1 MNKVHFITRDKSFYK
16 EFFSLLV
23 FIALQNLIVYCVNL
37 ADNVMLGRWSEEAL
51 SGVALANQIQFLLQM
66 IVSSVGEGVV
76 VLASQYWG
84 KKDLRPI
91 PDVNGV
97 GLKIALGTG
106 LLFTL
111 AGFFLPR
118 QILSLMCNEA
128 PVVAEG
134 VKYMRIVCFT
144 YLLYSASTVLLATM
158 RSVENVHIGMIVS
171 VMALFVNVILN
182 YALIFGRLGCPRM
195 GVEGAALATLIARAC
210 ELIVTLVFVLRLDR
224 RLRMKMSDLFK
235 SERTISR
242 DYIRVATPV
251 ILSGLSWGVAQ
262 FIQAAILGHL
272 GSAAVAANSMAMS
285 LFSIV
290 SVVAYGAGSAAAVF
304 VGKLVGSGDQSRL
317 REYVRTL
324 QALFL
329 LIGLIT
335 GTLIFVLKDG
345 IISVYNVADE
355 TRALARSFMTVLSI
369 TVVGSAYQAPCLT
382 GIVRGGGRTSFVFYN
397 DLIFQW
403 GMVITLSLLSAFVWK
418 LSPVWVFFFLKSD
431 QLVKCIVAAFE
442 VNSYRWIRKLTR
454 G

>member
-1 MNKVHFITRDKSFYK
+1 MHFITRDKSFYK

-144 YLLYSASTVLLATM
+144 
-158 RSVENVHIGMIVS
+158 
-171 VMALFVNVILN
+171 
-182 YALIFGRLGCPRM
+182 
-195 GVEGAALATLIARAC
+195 
-210 ELIVTLVFVLRLDR
+210 
-224 RLRMKMSDLFK
+224 
-235 SERTISR
+235 
-242 DYIRVATPV
+242 
-251 ILSGLSWGVAQ
+251 
-262 FIQAAILGHL
+262 
-272 GSAAVAANSMAMS
+272 
-285 LFSIV
+285 
-290 SVVAYGAGSAAAVF
+290 
-304 VGKLVGSGDQSRL
+304 
-317 REYVRTL
+317 
-324 QALFL
+324 
-329 LIGLIT
+329 
-335 GTLIFVLKDG
+335 
-345 IISVYNVADE
+345 
-355 TRALARSFMTVLSI
+355 
-369 TVVGSAYQAPCLT
+369 
-382 GIVRGGGRTSFVFYN
+382 
-397 DLIFQW
+397 
-403 GMVITLSLLSAFVWK
+403 
-418 LSPVWVFFFLKSD
+418 
-431 QLVKCIVAAFE
+431 
-442 VNSYRWIRKLTR
+442 
-454 G
+454 